1 MTPAALS
8 YAQSLR
14 VMGQALEALRIDSFE
29 LEKRGDEYV
38 VRMDPS
44 ESAGKLSWD
53 TNFLKTLAE
62 KIWGPGDFE
71 QRDLNPGGP
80 TEPLVY
86 KSSDIDRLD
95 SEGRSGRGSQDSMP
109 DARNLSL
116 ALRVLGDYLDQ
127 KGAQDFAIPWSIHSV
142 RVKYVTIHSIGLKEE
157 DFTVQNLYDRG
168 VHMYMRRSNRE
179 LVR

>member
-1 MTPAALS
+1 M
-8 YAQSLR
+8 
-14 VMGQALEALRIDSFE
+14 
-29 LEKRGDEYV
+29 
-38 VRMDPS
+38 
-44 ESAGKLSWD
+44 
-53 TNFLKTLAE
+53 
-62 KIWGPGDFE
+62 
-71 QRDLNPGGP
+71 NPGGP

-127 KGAQDFAIPWSIHSV
+127 KGAQDFAISWSIHSV

>member
-95 SEGRSGRGSQDSMP
+95 SGSQDSMP

-127 KGAQDFAIPWSIHSV
+127 KGAQDFAISWSIHSV